1 MSGSEGPA
9 QEPGTPAGHRAVQH
23 LDVVVLGA
31 GSAGETVAGALADA
45 GRSVG
50 LVSEGLVGGECPY
63 VACMPSKAL
72 LRSAAVRTLA
82 GRAHELGAVAAPL
95 ELGDPAAAF
104 AAAVRRRDEVA
115 DHLDD
120 RAAADALR
128 ERGVTLV
135 RGRGRVVQP
144 GQVEVVG
151 GDGDGDVLGYR
162 HLVLA
167 TGSRPVV
174 PPVDGLADVESWTSD
189 QALTSGELPARLAI
203 LGGGP
208 IGCELAQ
215 VYARFGATVTVLES
229 GDRLLATEE
238 PEVSGAVTAAL
249 AADGVAVRCGSEVTA
264 VAAADAGG
272 VRLTLDGGTVV
283 EADRLL
289 VVTGRRPNVEDLGLD
304 VLGIE
309 PGEAGIEVDERC
321 AVVGAPDVW
330 AVGDVNGIAPY
341 THTANH
347 QADVVV
353 ANLLGG
359 AATDDRSAIPRC
371 VYTDPPVAAVGHTCA
386 EAVAAGIDVVTATFD
401 PGQTARA
408 SSDGGA
414 GGTVVLVADAA
425 RRVLVGAS
433 VVGPSA
439 DELLG
444 QLTLAVRAA
453 VPLHVLADVVQ
464 AFPTYAE
471 ALTPPL
477 RDLAGR

>member
-1 MSGSEGPA
+1 VSAHGQPVGEEA
-9 QEPGTPAGHRAVQH
+9 PGEDGRSLRHH
-23 LDVVVLGA
+23 DVVVLGA

-45 GRSVG
+45 GTSVA
-50 LVSEGLVGGECPY
+50 LVSEGLVGGECPF

-72 LRSAAVRTLA
+72 LRSAAVRAQA
-82 GRAHELGAVAAPL
+82 GRAHELGAVAGPL
-95 ELGDPAAAF
+95 DLGEPAAAY

-135 RGRGRVVQP
+135 RGRGQVVRP
-144 GQVEVVG
+144 GEVEVG
-151 GDGDGDVLGYR
+151 GDVLGYR
-162 HLVLA
+162 HLVVA

-174 PPVDGLADVESWTSD
+174 PPVDGLGDVGWWTSD
-189 QALTSGELPARLAI
+189 QALTSGELPARLAV

-215 VYARFGATVTVLES
+215 VYARFGSEVTVLES
-229 GDRLLATEE
+229 GDRLLAGEE
-238 PEVSGAVTAAL
+238 PEVSEAVAAGL
-249 AADGVAVRCGSEVTA
+249 AADGVVVRCGAAVVA
-264 VAAADAGG
+264 VAPAGGGG
-272 VRLTLDGGTVV
+272 VRLVLDGDAVV
-283 EADRLL
+283 EVDRLL

-304 VLGIE
+304 VLGVE
-309 PGEAGIEVDERC
+309 PGEAGVEVDERC
-321 AVVGAPDVW
+321 AVVGAPGVW

-341 THTANH
+341 THAANH

-353 ANLLGG
+353 ANILGRS
-359 AATDDRSAIPRC
+359 ATDDRSAIPRC
-371 VYTDPPVAAVGHTCA
+371 VYTDPPVAAVGRTRA
-386 EAVAAGIDVVTATFD
+386 EAVDAGVDVITATFD
-401 PGQTARA
+401 PGETARA
-408 SSDGGA
+408 SSDGGGA
-414 GGTVVLVADAA
+414 GTVVLVADAA

-433 VVGPSA
+433 LVGPSA
-439 DELLG
+439 DEWLG

-453 VPLHVLADVVQ
+453 VSLDVLADVVQ
-464 AFPTYAE
+464 AFPTYSE